1 MSVII
6 KVPIF
11 DRPSK
16 ISESNFSKKKIASVK
31 KPSKLNEGLGW
42 DDINVATSYAEGA
55 LEHFIREY
63 DLTQDEA
70 KTLEKMYDKNRAKY
84 LDEIRNLK
92 REYPGDEINSP
103 AALKKI
109 DALKN
114 KFSFPITKKIKAN
127 AGKAI
132 TI

>member
-16 ISESNFSKKKIASVK
+16 ISESNFSKKKISSVK

-42 DDINVATSYAEGA
+42 DDINVAASYAEGA

-63 DLTQDEA
+63 NLTQDEA
-70 KTLEKMYDKNRAKY
+70 KTLEKMYEKNRAKY

-92 REYPGDEINSP
+92 KEYPGDEINSP

-114 KFSFPITKKIKAN
+114 KFSNPINKKLKQMQE
-127 AGKAI
+127 KK
-132 TI
+132 

>member
-6 KVPIF
+6 KVPI
-11 DRPSK
+11 
-16 ISESNFSKKKIASVK
+16 SESNFLLNKIASVK
-31 KPSKLNEGLGW
+31 KSSKLNEGLGW
-42 DDINVATSYAEGA
+42 DDINVASSYAEGA

-92 REYPGDEINSP
+92 KEYPGDEINSP

-114 KFSFPITKKIKAN
+114 KFSNPINKKLKQMQE
-127 AGKAI
+127 KQ
-132 TI
+132 

>member
-6 KVPIF
+6 KIPVF

-16 ISESNFSKKKIASVK
+16 ISESNFSKKKIASFK
-31 KPSKLNEGLGW
+31 KQVKLNEELGW
-42 DDINVATSYAEGA
+42 DDINVASSYAEGA
-55 LEHFIREY
+55 LEHFMREY
-63 DLTQDEA
+63 NLTQDEA

-92 REYPGDEINSP
+92 REYQGDEINSP

-114 KFSFPITKKIKAN
+114 KLSAPINKKLKQMLE
-127 AGKAI
+127 KQ
-132 TI
+132 

>member
-6 KVPIF
+6 KIPIF

-16 ISESNFSKKKIASVK
+16 ISESNFSRKKIASVK

-42 DDINVATSYAEGA
+42 DDINVAASYAEGA

-63 DLTQDEA
+63 NLTQDEA
-70 KTLEKMYDKNRAKY
+70 KTQKKMYDKNRAKY

-92 REYPGDEINSP
+92 KEYPGDEINSP
-103 AALKKI
+103 EAIKKL

-114 KFSFPITKKIKAN
+114 KFSSPINKKLKQMQE
-127 AGKAI
+127 KK
-132 TI
+132 

>member
-6 KVPIF
+6 KIPIF

-16 ISESNFSKKKIASVK
+16 ISESSFSRKKITSSKNQV
-31 KPSKLNEGLGW
+31 KLNEGLGW

-63 DLTQDEA
+63 SLTQDEA

-92 REYPGDEINSP
+92 KEYPGDEINSP

-114 KFSFPITKKIKAN
+114 KFSSPINKKLKQMLE
-127 AGKAI
+127 KK
-132 TI
+132 

>member
-6 KVPIF
+6 KIPVF

-16 ISESNFSKKKIASVK
+16 ISESNSSKKKIPSVK

-42 DDINVATSYAEGA
+42 DDINVAASYAEGA

-63 DLTQDEA
+63 NLTQDEA

-92 REYPGDEINSP
+92 REYPGDEINSS

-114 KFSFPITKKIKAN
+114 KFSSPINKKLKQMLE
-127 AGKAI
+127 KQ
-132 TI
+132 

>member
-6 KVPIF
+6 KIPIF

-16 ISESNFSKKKIASVK
+16 ISESSFSRKKITSSKNQV
-31 KPSKLNEGLGW
+31 KLNEELGW
-42 DDINVATSYAEGA
+42 DDINVASSYAEGA

-63 DLTQDEA
+63 NLTQDEA

-92 REYPGDEINSP
+92 KEYPGDEINSP
-103 AALKKI
+103 EALKKI

-114 KFSFPITKKIKAN
+114 KFSNPINKKLKQMQE
-127 AGKAI
+127 KQ
-132 TI
+132 

>member
-6 KVPIF
+6 KIPIF

-16 ISESNFSKKKIASVK
+16 ISESNFSKKKISSFKKQVK
-31 KPSKLNEGLGW
+31 LDEGLGW
-42 DDINVATSYAEGA
+42 DDINVAASYAEGA

-63 DLTQDEA
+63 DLTQDDA

-103 AALKKI
+103 EALKKI

-114 KFSFPITKKIKAN
+114 KFSSPINKKLKQMLE
-127 AGKAI
+127 KQ
-132 TI
+132 

>member
-6 KVPIF
+6 KIPIF

-16 ISESNFSKKKIASVK
+16 ISESSFSKKKIASFK
-31 KPSKLNEGLGW
+31 KQVKLNEGLDW
-42 DDINVATSYAEGA
+42 NDINVATSYAEGA

-84 LDEIRNLK
+84 LDEIRNLRK
-92 REYPGDEINSP
+92 EYQGDEINSP
-103 AALKKI
+103 EAVKKVQS
-109 DALKN
+109 LRN
-114 KFSFPITKKIKAN
+114 KFNAPINKKLKQMQE
-127 AGKAI
+127 KQ
-132 TI
+132 

>member
-6 KVPIF
+6 KIPIF

-16 ISESNFSKKKIASVK
+16 ISESNYSKKKIASVK

-63 DLTQDEA
+63 NLTQDDA

-92 REYPGDEINSP
+92 KEYPGDEINSP

-114 KFSFPITKKIKAN
+114 KFSNPINKKLKQMQE
-127 AGKAI
+127 KQ
-132 TI
+132 

>member
-6 KVPIF
+6 KIPIF
-11 DRPSK
+11 ERPSK
-16 ISESNFSKKKIASVK
+16 ISESNFSKKKIASFK
-31 KPSKLNEGLGW
+31 KQVKLNEGLDW
-42 DDINVATSYAEGA
+42 NDINVAAYYIEGT

-70 KTLEKMYDKNRAKY
+70 KTLEKMYDKNRKKY

-103 AALKKI
+103 EAVKKI
-109 DALKN
+109 RSLRN
-114 KFSFPITKKIKAN
+114 KFSAPINKKLKQMQE
-127 AGKAI
+127 KQ
-132 TI
+132 

>member
-6 KVPIF
+6 KIPIF

-16 ISESNFSKKKIASVK
+16 ISESNFSKKKISSVK
-31 KPSKLNEGLGW
+31 KQVKLDEGLGW
-42 DDINVATSYAEGA
+42 DDINVAASYAEGA

-63 DLTQDEA
+63 DLTQDDA

-103 AALKKI
+103 EAIKKL

-114 KFSFPITKKIKAN
+114 KFSNPINKKLKQMLE
-127 AGKAI
+127 KQ
-132 TI
+132 

>member
-6 KVPIF
+6 KIPIF

-16 ISESNFSKKKIASVK
+16 ISESNFSRKKIASVK

-63 DLTQDEA
+63 NLTQDEA

-103 AALKKI
+103 AALKKL
-109 DALKN
+109 DALQN
-114 KFSFPITKKIKAN
+114 KFSNPINKKLKQMQE
-127 AGKAI
+127 KQ
-132 TI
+132 

>member
-6 KVPIF
+6 KIPIF

-16 ISESNFSKKKIASVK
+16 ISESNFSKKKISSFK

-63 DLTQDEA
+63 DLTQDDA

-92 REYPGDEINSP
+92 KEYPGDEINSSE
-103 AALKKI
+103 AVKKI
-109 DALKN
+109 RSLQN
-114 KFSFPITKKIKAN
+114 KFSSPINKKLKQMQE
-127 AGKAI
+127 KQ
-132 TI
+132 

>member
-6 KVPIF
+6 KIPVF

-16 ISESNFSKKKIASVK
+16 ISESNFSRKKIASSKNQV
-31 KPSKLNEGLGW
+31 KLNEGLGW

-63 DLTQDEA
+63 DLTQDDA

-92 REYPGDEINSP
+92 KEYPGDEINSP
-103 AALKKI
+103 EALKKI

-114 KFSFPITKKIKAN
+114 KFSNPINKKLKQMLE
-127 AGKAI
+127 KQ
-132 TI
+132 

>member
-6 KVPIF
+6 KIPVF

-16 ISESNFSKKKIASVK
+16 ISESNFSRKKIASSKNQV
-31 KPSKLNEGLGW
+31 KLNEGLGW
-42 DDINVATSYAEGA
+42 DDVNVAASYAEGA

-63 DLTQDEA
+63 DLTQDDA

-103 AALKKI
+103 EAVKKI
-109 DALKN
+109 RSLQN
-114 KFSFPITKKIKAN
+114 KFSSPINKKLKQMLE
-127 AGKAI
+127 KQ
-132 TI
+132 

>member
-6 KVPIF
+6 KIPVF
-11 DRPSK
+11 ERPSK
-16 ISESNFSKKKIASVK
+16 ISESNSSKKKIASVK
-31 KPSKLNEGLGW
+31 KPSKLNEGLDW
-42 DDINVATSYAEGA
+42 NDINVATSYAEGA

-63 DLTQDEA
+63 NLTQDDA

-92 REYPGDEINSP
+92 REYPGDEINNP
-103 AALKKI
+103 EAVKKI

-114 KFSFPITKKIKAN
+114 KFSSPINKKLKQMLE
-127 AGKAI
+127 K
-132 TI
+132 

>member
-6 KVPIF
+6 KIPIF

-16 ISESNFSKKKIASVK
+16 ISESNFSKKKIASFK

-42 DDINVATSYAEGA
+42 NDINVATSYAEGA

-92 REYPGDEINSP
+92 KEYPGDEINSP
-103 AALKKI
+103 AALKKL

-114 KFSFPITKKIKAN
+114 KFSNPINKKLKQMLE
-127 AGKAI
+127 KQ
-132 TI
+132 

>member
-6 KVPIF
+6 KIPIF
-11 DRPSK
+11 ERPSK
-16 ISESNFSKKKIASVK
+16 ISESSFSKKKISSVK
-31 KPSKLNEGLGW
+31 KQVKLNEGLGW

-63 DLTQDEA
+63 NLTQDEA

-114 KFSFPITKKIKAN
+114 KFSNPINKKLKQMQE
-127 AGKAI
+127 KQ
-132 TI
+132 

>member
-16 ISESNFSKKKIASVK
+16 ISESSFSKKKIANFK

-42 DDINVATSYAEGA
+42 DDINVASSYAEGA
-55 LEHFIREY
+55 LEHFMREY
-63 DLTQDEA
+63 NLTQDDA

-84 LDEIRNLK
+84 LAEIRNLK
-92 REYPGDEINSP
+92 KEYPGDEINSP
-103 AALKKI
+103 AAVKKVQT
-109 DALKN
+109 LQN
-114 KFSFPITKKIKAN
+114 KFSNPINKKLKQMQE
-127 AGKAI
+127 KQ
-132 TI
+132 

>member
-6 KVPIF
+6 KIPIF

-16 ISESNFSKKKIASVK
+16 ISESNFSRKKIASVK
-31 KPSKLNEGLGW
+31 KPSKLNEGLDW
-42 DDINVATSYAEGA
+42 NDINVATSYAEGA

-63 DLTQDEA
+63 NLTQDEA

-103 AALKKI
+103 AALKKL

-114 KFSFPITKKIKAN
+114 KFSNPINKKLKQMQE
-127 AGKAI
+127 KQ
-132 TI
+132 